1 MKIKRDEYLKE
12 LIDSQWDGQIKVITG
27 LRRSGKSYLLKTLF
41 RDYLRRERGVD
52 GGHILVLELD
62 LAKFA
67 AYRNPIKLAERV
79 EGWAKGGENAI
90 SSLMRFRCA
99 RRFRILTCRAGRA
112 IR

>member
-12 LIDSQWDGQIKVITG
+12 LIDAQWDGQIKVITG

-52 GGHILVLELD
+52 GDHILVLELD

-67 AYRNPIKLAERV
+67 APATESAMAWRT
-79 EGWAKGGENAI
+79 
-90 SSLMRFRCA
+90 A
-99 RRFRILTCRAGRA
+99 RPSR
-112 IR
+112 